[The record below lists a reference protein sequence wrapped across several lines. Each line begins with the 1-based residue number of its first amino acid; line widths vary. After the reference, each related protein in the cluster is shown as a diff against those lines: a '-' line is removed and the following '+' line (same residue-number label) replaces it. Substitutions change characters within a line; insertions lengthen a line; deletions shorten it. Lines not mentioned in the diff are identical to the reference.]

1 MAKMTV
7 TMKAAVYP
15 GSFDPITLGHIDI
28 IRRVSVVFPKLT
40 VLVANS
46 IEKNYLFSG
55 EERKKLIERSLMNLS
70 NVKVEVFAGLT
81 VDYLKSHK
89 HQVIIRGIRA
99 VSDFESE
106 LVMANM
112 NKILAPEIETMVVFA
127 SPKYHYVASRVI
139 KEVAS
144 HGGDLSS
151 CLPDAVVKALAD
163 KLTQKPK
170 KK

>member
-1 MAKMTV
+1 MV
-7 TMKAAVYP
+7 AAVYP

-28 IRRVSVVFPKLT
+28 IRRVSVVFSQLT

-55 EERKKLIERSLMNLS
+55 EERKKLIESSLGDLP
-70 NVKVEVFAGLT
+70 NVRVEVFAGLT
-81 VDYLKSHK
+81 VDYLKSTQHR
-89 HQVIIRGIRA
+89 VIIRGIRA

-139 KEVAS
+139 KEVAT

-151 CLPDAVVKALAD
+151 CLPEPVVKALAS
-163 KLTQKPK
+163 KLK
-170 KK
+170 KKNQKK

>member
-1 MAKMTV
+1 MV
-7 TMKAAVYP
+7 AAVYP

-28 IRRVSVVFPKLT
+28 IRRVSVVFSQLT

-55 EERKKLIERSLMNLS
+55 EERKKLIESSLGDLP
-70 NVKVEVFAGLT
+70 NVRVEVFAGLT
-81 VDYLKSHK
+81 VDYLKSTQHR
-89 HQVIIRGIRA
+89 VIIRGIRA

-139 KEVAS
+139 KEVAT

-151 CLPDAVVKALAD
+151 CLPEPVVKALAC
-163 KLTQKPK
+163 KLK
-170 KK
+170 KKNQKK